1 MKHLLF
7 LCTILVLFL
16 TACGNHA
23 AEENE
28 PTQPEKQ
35 AAKEVA
41 TKVEESTAD
50 EDKNLNADER
60 DENDST
66 LNEGNL
72 EEQVPMTEETPAIKQ
87 QETGQAKKQ
96 IKGNYKTITRTEQ
109 MGRANFSISYPT
121 FNIKPLD
128 QEIEQLVTKKFNEY
142 VADNEEME
150 EIIQDA
156 DVDVTFSF
164 ELDFEEPIVTDSF
177 ISIEFNE
184 YTYSGGAHG
193 NYMTIP
199 INYDTKNSKII
210 TLQDVLQGDKA
221 KLKSIADFTYQQLAQ
236 KEGLFMD
243 QVVEKTTPNWGN
255 FSSFLLTEEGIV
267 IQFQPY
273 EVGPFAAGLIEVE
286 IPYSQIQ

>member
-1 MKHLLF
+1 
-7 LCTILVLFL
+7 
-16 TACGNHA
+16 
-23 AEENE
+23 
-28 PTQPEKQ
+28 
-35 AAKEVA
+35 
-41 TKVEESTAD
+41 
-50 EDKNLNADER
+50 
-60 DENDST
+60 
-66 LNEGNL
+66 
-72 EEQVPMTEETPAIKQ
+72 MTEETPAIKQ

-184 YTYSGGAHG
+184 YTYSGEPMA
-193 NYMTIP
+193 
-199 INYDTKNSKII
+199 
-210 TLQDVLQGDKA
+210 
-221 KLKSIADFTYQQLAQ
+221 
-236 KEGLFMD
+236 
-243 QVVEKTTPNWGN
+243 TT
-255 FSSFLLTEEGIV
+255 
-267 IQFQPY
+267 
-273 EVGPFAAGLIEVE
+273 
-286 IPYSQIQ
+286 